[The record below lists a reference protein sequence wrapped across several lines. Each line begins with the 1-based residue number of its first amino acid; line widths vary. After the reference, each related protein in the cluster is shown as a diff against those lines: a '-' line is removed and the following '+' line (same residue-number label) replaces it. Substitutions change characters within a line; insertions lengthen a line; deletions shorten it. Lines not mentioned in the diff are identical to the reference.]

1 MIVLAAR
8 AVGQDVSGLEAKL
21 VAQLQRGAMGVE
33 GLGREL
39 GVDVTAL
46 AGFLQIVD
54 HRGAR
59 HQEPIGYFAL
69 VESVMVV
76 KPCGF
81 DDDILAADLFGR
93 APGRVLRHFDP
104 SPIYTF
110 DNSE

>member
-1 MIVLAAR
+1 V
-8 AVGQDVSGLEAKL
+8 
-21 VAQLQRGAMGVE
+21 GVE
-33 GLGREL
+33 GLGRQL
-39 GVDVTAL
+39 GVDIAAL

-54 HRGAR
+54 DRGAR
-59 HQEPIGYFAL
+59 HLEPIGDFAL
-69 VESVMVV
+69 VEPVV
-76 KPCGF
+76 IIKPGGF